1 MYESYTIPTSLKA
14 QWRDPRDVS
23 KLMMQSFC
31 EKIMACVNK
40 YHIWAAIG
48 EQIG

>member
-31 EKIMACVNK
+31 EKIMTCVNK
-40 YHIWAAIG
+40 YHIRADIG
-48 EQIG
+48 DQIG